1 MSRNASLD
9 RIDDF
14 LGSAHVFASAVTD
27 MIERRLLEQA
37 GDGQVTSAQ
46 MNLLKLVGTTD
57 SYTLG
62 DVAAFLRV
70 SNAGASKAVDRL
82 VRRNLLRR
90 TEDPRDRRVMHLH
103 LTQASRRLLHAYES
117 ARRHKLQS
125 IFVQFPPEELR
136 SASALLDR
144 LSADIVDH
152 TANLEELCVK
162 CGIYLRERCSV
173 RQLVSRNCFYERTGK
188 KQGRNEPCV

>member
-1 MSRNASLD
+1 MNRNGSLD

-46 MNLLKLVGTTD
+46 MNLLKLVGMTD

-103 LTQASRRLLHAYES
+103 LTPASRRLLHAYED

-136 SASALLDR
+136 SASAVLDR

-152 TANLEELCVK
+152 TAKPEELCVK
-162 CGIYLRERCSV
+162 CGIYLRERCLV
-173 RQLVSRNCFYERTGK
+173 RQLVSHNCFYERTGK
-188 KQGRNEPCV
+188 NKQGKE